1 MLTNTVAVVN
11 GKGGVG
17 KTSITA
23 NVAAIVATFDW
34 RVLAV
39 DLDAQG
45 NLAQDL
51 GYLDHDDNDRGASL
65 QEIFSGSTN
74 AQLHILHDV
83 RKGLDVVCG
92 GEAIAPATRVLDRT
106 DAVIDGHTLTR
117 ALASVAASYDLILM
131 DCPPAVGAVTLL
143 ALAATR
149 GVVVP
154 VRGDDCSIS
163 GLTVVARQWVRVR
176 DDLNP
181 ALSLLGVVLSQV
193 PSGATR
199 MRNELRD
206 SLGRDDPNLH
216 VFDAVIR
223 LSPRSALDSRRFG
236 VVAAEYEGMAKRGVT
251 DRLAALHRG
260 DSGKGRSWSRAATGL
275 ADDYHDL
282 ALEII
287 DRLKTVNA
295 ELEATG
301 V

>member
-23 NVAAIVATFDW
+23 NVAAIIATFKW
-34 RVLAV
+34 RVLAI
-39 DLDAQG
+39 DLDMQG

-51 GYLDHDDNDRGASL
+51 GYIEHDDNDRGASL
-65 QEIFSGSTN
+65 QEILSGSSN
-74 AQLHILHDV
+74 AQLHILRDI
-83 RKGLDVVCG
+83 REGLDVVCG
-92 GEAIAPATRVLDRT
+92 GEAIAPASRVLDRT
-106 DAVIDGHTLTR
+106 DTVIDGHTLTR
-117 ALASVAASYDLILM
+117 AIASVATNYDLIVM
-131 DCPPAVGAVTLL
+131 DCPPTTGAVTLL

-154 VRGDDCSIS
+154 VRSDDCSIS
-163 GLTVVARQWVRVR
+163 GLTLVARQWVRVR

-193 PSGATR
+193 PLGANR

-223 LSPRSALDSRRFG
+223 LSPRSAFDSRRFG
-236 VVAAEYEGMAKRGVT
+236 VVAAEYEGMAKRGLT
-251 DRLAALHRG
+251 DRLAALQRG
-260 DSGKGRSWSRAATGL
+260 NGGKGRSWSKAAPGL

-287 DRLKTVNA
+287 NRLKTVNA
-295 ELEATG
+295 QLEVTG
-301 V
+301 A